1 MKRITKKELFF
12 EKTLK
17 LISEKGFK
25 ATTMRD
31 IAHELNFEVANV
43 YNYIDSKE
51 ALLEDYIFSTLEEF
65 VVYLDNIMNSSY
77 SPVEKLKFVIS
88 KHVQYTLNKPYEVS
102 LFVYEWRSLKDEK
115 LEDFKVKRSG
125 YISTVSNIIEEGI
138 AEGSLRKMDSEF
150 STFMVISSMRWL
162 FSMITNDDIKVNPIE
177 IEKQLTDFIFKGI
190 ENK

>member
-1 MKRITKKELFF
+1 MKKITKKELFF

-51 ALLEDYIFSTLEEF
+51 ALLENYIFGTLEEF
-65 VVYLDNIMNSSY
+65 TIYLNNIVESSY
-77 SPVEKLKFVIS
+77 SPIEKLKFVIS
-88 KHVQYTLNKPYEVS
+88 KHSQYAIAKPYEIA
-102 LFVYEWRSLKDEK
+102 LFVYEWRNLKGEK
-115 LEDFKVKRSG
+115 LEEFKAKRES
-125 YISTVSNIIEEGI
+125 YMNTVRGIINEGI
-138 AEGSLRKMDSEF
+138 SEGSLRPMDGEF
-150 STFMVISSMRWL
+150 ATFMFFSSMRWL

>member
-1 MKRITKKELFF
+1 MKNTTKKELFF
-12 EKTLK
+12 KKTLK

-51 ALLEDYIFSTLEEF
+51 ALLEGYIFGTLDEF
-65 VVYLDNIMNSSY
+65 LIYLDNIVDSSY

-88 KHVQYTLNKPYEVS
+88 KHAQYAIAKPYEIA
-102 LFVYEWRSLKDEK
+102 LFVYEWRNLKEPR
-115 LEDFKVKRSG
+115 LTEFKEKRST
-125 YISTVSNIIEEGI
+125 YISKVNTIIEDGI
-138 AEGSLRKMDSEF
+138 NQGELRPMDSEF
-150 STFMVISSMRWL
+150 ATFMFFSSMRWL
-162 FSMITNDDIKVNPIE
+162 FSMITNEEEKINPIE

-190 ENK
+190 GK

>member
-31 IAHELNFEVANV
+31 IAQELNFEVANV

-51 ALLEDYIFSTLEEF
+51 ALLEDYIFATLDEF
-65 VVYLDNIMNSSY
+65 VIYLDNIMDSSY

-88 KHVQYTLNKPYEVS
+88 KHVQYTLAKPYEVS
-102 LFVYEWRSLKDEK
+102 LFVYEWRSLKGEK
-115 LEDFKVKRSG
+115 LEEFKQKRSG
-125 YISTVSNIIEEGI
+125 YISTVSNIIEDGI
-138 AEGSLRKMDSEF
+138 NQGALRQMDSEF
-150 STFMVISSMRWL
+150 ATFMVISSMRWL
-162 FSMITNDDIKVNPIE
+162 FSMITNEEVKVNPVE

-190 ENK
+190 GK

>member
-1 MKRITKKELFF
+1 MKNTTKKELFF
-12 EKTLK
+12 KKTLK

-51 ALLEDYIFSTLEEF
+51 ALLEGYIFGTLDEF
-65 VVYLDNIMNSSY
+65 LIYLDNIVDSSY

-88 KHVQYTLNKPYEVS
+88 KHAQYAIAKPYEIA
-102 LFVYEWRSLKDEK
+102 LFVYEWRNLKEPK
-115 LEDFKVKRSG
+115 LTEFKDKRST
-125 YISTVSNIIEEGI
+125 YISKVNSIIEDGI
-138 AEGSLRKMDSEF
+138 NQGSLRPMDSEF
-150 STFMVISSMRWL
+150 ATFMFFSSMRWL
-162 FSMITNDDIKVNPIE
+162 FSMITNEEKKINPIE

-190 ENK
+190 GK

>member
-1 MKRITKKELFF
+1 MKNTTKKELFF
-12 EKTLK
+12 KKTLK

-51 ALLEDYIFSTLEEF
+51 ALLEGYIFGTLDEF
-65 VVYLDNIMNSSY
+65 LIYLDNIVDSSY

-88 KHVQYTLNKPYEVS
+88 KHAQYAIAKPYEIA
-102 LFVYEWRSLKDEK
+102 LFVYEWRNLKEPRLTEFKEK
-115 LEDFKVKRSG
+115 KTA
-125 YISTVSNIIEEGI
+125 YISKVNTIIEDGI
-138 AEGSLRKMDSEF
+138 NQGDLRKMDSEF
-150 STFMVISSMRWL
+150 ATFMFFSSMRWL
-162 FSMITNDDIKVNPIE
+162 FSMITNEEVKVNPVE

-190 ENK
+190 GK

>member
-1 MKRITKKELFF
+1 MKKLTKKELFF

-51 ALLEDYIFSTLEEF
+51 SLLEDYLFSTLEEF

-88 KHVQYTLNKPYEVS
+88 KHAQYAINKPYEVA
-102 LFVYEWRSLKDEK
+102 LFVYEWRNLKGDK
-115 LEDFKVKRSG
+115 LQEFKEKRSN
-125 YISTVSNIIEEGI
+125 YMYTVRQIIEEGI
-138 AEGSLRKMDSEF
+138 SEGQLREMDGEF
-150 STFMVISSMRWL
+150 ATFMFFSSMRWL